1 MKTLALSLLGILAA
15 LMITP
20 AQAVD
25 YLEEAKK
32 NRVKRDPQEQQQR
45 QSGDN
50 SLQNDAERRRMQ
62 NEMDRT
68 RWQIEEQKR
77 QTQELQRQ
85 QAEAQRQ
92 RMRGNR

>member
-1 MKTLALSLLGILAA
+1 MKTLALSLLGILAVS
-15 LMITP
+15 MITP
-20 AQAVD
+20 VQAVD

-32 NRVKRDPQEQQQR
+32 HRVKRDPQEQQQR

-68 RWQIEEQKR
+68 RWQLEEQKR